1 MTGVWLNGAKP
12 VTPLFAV
19 HTESCVFAASAPL
32 VWCVCISTTG
42 WRWVSVYHT
51 RSTGLE
57 AATSTQKP
65 WSEAW
70 RLSGVLSSL
79 WCVRMTSVGSG
90 DLSLVI
96 WCPRPYHTLLLLE
109 SEKTLLSQLPLD
121 CSPAMVRLIK
131 TCSAVKNLQ
140 QLAQDADLALLQV
153 HNRRPVSNAAAPDL
167 NIWTRKA
174 LRVQPSRLFALIW
187 DIIVS
192 RASLAHCHNFIE
204 RQLS

>member
-1 MTGVWLNGAKP
+1 MVLNLWLPRSLFTQNLVFLQPLHHWCGASAYQQLAGGEFLFTTQDPPDWRQLHPPRSLGAKP
-12 VTPLFAV
+12 EGYQVCCHL
-19 HTESCVFAASAPL
+19 CGVF
-32 VWCVCISTTG
+32 
-42 WRWVSVYHT
+42 
-51 RSTGLE
+51 
-57 AATSTQKP
+57 
-65 WSEAW
+65 AW
-70 RLSGVLSSL
+70 RLWVPETWVSWFGE
-79 WCVRMTSVGSG
+79 
-90 DLSLVI
+90 
-96 WCPRPYHTLLLLE
+96 PRPYHTLLLLE

-167 NIWTRKA
+167 NVWTRKA

-192 RASLAHCHNFIE
+192 RASLAHCHNFIQ